1 METQSFIGWQFGMT
15 FLAVLVV
22 AAVMLWR
29 VRRSQQR
36 SRRLAAER
44 PGEHR
49 PTVPGET
56 TRPLER

>member
-1 METQSFIGWQFGMT
+1 
-15 FLAVLVV
+15 V
-22 AAVMLWR
+22 AGIMLWR

-56 TRPLER
+56 TRPVER